1 MRTVH
6 ILLISLAF
14 IGTPAGSALAQD
26 RYGSVDEQL
35 ADLKKE
41 PSVQMAQKA
50 ALRFFKIDPDTVSG
64 MRSGSQWKW
73 VLPEVDVR
81 YRINDGVVDVSR
93 IDQQVQDTPFSF
105 DDATSNVNEWV
116 FQGSWALPRLIFNP
130 ETLDVS
136 SLAVLQEKILKEVTR
151 LYYTRR
157 RLQVSMILNP
167 PKDAASRISKE
178 LRVEQMTAT
187 LDAMTGNLFAKWA
200 KRQARRRGGN

>member
-1 MRTVH
+1 MQRPIMR
-6 ILLISLAF
+6 SLVL
-14 IGTPAGSALAQD
+14 SALVALLATPSVAQE
-26 RYGSVDEQL
+26 RYGSVDDQL

-50 ALRFFKIDPDTVSG
+50 ALRFFKIDQDTVGG

-81 YRINDGVVDVSR
+81 YRMNDGTVDVNR
-93 IDQQVQDTPFSF
+93 IDQQIQDDAYSF

-136 SLAVLQEKILKEVTR
+136 SLVVLQEKVLKEVTR

-167 PKDAASRISKE
+167 PKDAASRISME

-200 KRQARRRGGN
+200 KRQQRRR

>member
-1 MRTVH
+1 MRLAS
-6 ILLISLAF
+6 ILLTSLSLVCVAAA
-14 IGTPAGSALAQD
+14 PAAAED
-26 RYGSVDEQL
+26 YGSVDDQL
-35 ADLKKE
+35 AALKKE
-41 PSVQMAQKA
+41 PSVQSAQKA

-73 VLPEVDVR
+73 VLPEIDVR
-81 YRINDGVVDVSR
+81 YRTNDGTVDVSR
-93 IDQQVQDTPFSF
+93 IDQQIQNDPFSF
-105 DDATSNVNEWV
+105 DDARSNVNEWV

-167 PKDAASRISKE
+167 PKDTASRISKE

-187 LDAMTGNLFAKWA
+187 LDAMTNNLFAKWA
-200 KRQARRRGGN
+200 KRRGRRAGDED

>member
-1 MRTVH
+1 MRTAS
-6 ILLISLAF
+6 ILMISLGFLSLAVA
-14 IGTPAGSALAQD
+14 PAVAQD
-26 RYGSVDEQL
+26 GYGTVDEKL

-41 PSVQMAQKA
+41 PSVQAAQKA

-81 YRINDGVVDVSR
+81 YRINDGTVDVSR
-93 IDQQVQDTPFSF
+93 IDQQVQDGPFSF
-105 DDATSNVNEWV
+105 DDARSNVNEWV

-130 ETLDVS
+130 ETLDVA
-136 SLAVLQEKILKEVTR
+136 SLAVLQEKILKEITR

-187 LDAMTGNLFAKWA
+187 LDAMTGNLFAKWT
-200 KRQARRRGGN
+200 KRNARRRGGN

>member
-1 MRTVH
+1 MRCAST
-6 ILLISLAF
+6 LLISLGLLSILAA
-14 IGTPAGSALAQD
+14 PVLAQD
-26 RYGSVDEQL
+26 NYGSVDDQL

-41 PSVQMAQKA
+41 PSVQAAQKA

-81 YRINDGVVDVSR
+81 YRVNDGTVDVSR
-93 IDQQVQDTPFSF
+93 IDQQVQNEAFSF
-105 DDATSNVNEWV
+105 DNASSNVNEWV

-136 SLAVLQEKILKEVTR
+136 SLAVLQEKILKEITR

-167 PKDAASRISKE
+167 PTDIASRISKE

-187 LDAMTGNLFAKWA
+187 IDAMTGNLFAKWT
-200 KRQARRRGGN
+200 KRNARRRGNN

>member
-1 MRTVH
+1 MRCAS
-6 ILLISLAF
+6 ILLLSLGLLSALAA
-14 IGTPAGSALAQD
+14 PALAQD
-26 RYGSVDEQL
+26 TYRSVDDQL

-41 PSVQMAQKA
+41 PSVQAAQKA

-73 VLPEVDVR
+73 VLPEIDVR
-81 YRINDGVVDVSR
+81 YRVNDGTVDVER
-93 IDQQVQDTPFSF
+93 IDQQVQNDAFSF
-105 DDATSNVNEWV
+105 DDARSNVNEWV

-157 RLQVSMILNP
+157 RLQVIMILNP
-167 PKDAASRISKE
+167 PKDLASRISKE

-187 LDAMTGNLFAKWA
+187 IDAMTSNLFAKWA
-200 KRQARRRGGN
+200 KRNARRRSPN

>member
-26 RYGSVDEQL
+26 RYGSVDDQL